1 MSDCDREDCTSCEAM
16 EYQAQHLNAAQAEA
30 LSEWAHG
37 RDEAIAAAR
46 RKVAA
51 LSPER
56 RRQLQGEF
64 ARAEREAEA
73 ILRAK
78 GPTQR

>member
-1 MSDCDREDCTSCEAM
+1 MTECDREDCTSCEAM
-16 EYQAQHLNAAQAEA
+16 EYQARHLNTQQAEA

-37 RDEAIAAAR
+37 RDEAIRAAR

-51 LSPER
+51 LPPER

-64 ARAEREAEA
+64 VRAEQEARA

>member
-1 MSDCDREDCTSCEAM
+1 MTNCEREDCTSCEAI
-16 EYQAQHLNAAQAEA
+16 EYQAQHLNAAQADA

-37 RDEAIAAAR
+37 RDEAIEAAR

-51 LSPER
+51 LHPDR
-56 RRQLQGEF
+56 RRQMQGEF
-64 ARAEREAEA
+64 VRAEQEARD
-73 ILRAK
+73 ILHAK

>member
-1 MSDCDREDCTSCEAM
+1 MKGHEDCTSCEAI
-16 EYQAQHLNAAQAEA
+16 EYQSQYLNAAQAEA

-37 RDEAIAAAR
+37 RDEAIRAAR

-51 LSPER
+51 LHPDR

-64 ARAEREAEA
+64 VRAEQEAEA

-78 GPTQR
+78 GPTQ